1 MAGEFIGSTV
11 DGVMGHFDL
20 NSTSDTLTG
29 VYVFDSPI
37 DALASATLDSSAQ
50 YGHVIKFGSV
60 SDLSTYT
67 RYVDATLPNNL
78 KALVN
83 GNDYWIAAATGNENS
98 ILVNDADVVW
108 GAWTGGWQES
118 LTYHDFDAP
127 LQYIYTDEISPA
139 ATVSTQT
146 GIYSFAFAGGN
157 VVNGNGDFGSLNAG
171 FLDIDFSADLINLGL
186 DATAGDYNWFVEGS
200 GSVGTLQAGT
210 FALNG
215 DRIGISNPADTEA
228 ATGSVAGEFIGS
240 TVDGVMGH
248 FDLSSTSDSLTGVY
262 VFDNPVTPVST
273 AIVNNRMSLFSEQD
287 DVLIFAEALGSS
299 INTMIYDAN
308 GTLYSFDDTRT
319 LGAEKMYQTVSAGQ
333 TIFDNYN
340 DGRNDFGWSYWQGY
354 DFTDNSIPSSGT
366 SSNRLFHSYIES
378 DYIPDYATHA
388 FVPQKLAYQ
397 LQGGVMFSNVA
408 GELIFDPV
416 VTDNTVPGYGIN
428 TGLEVD
434 LAEGLVSIDI
444 VVGTDNQGLVAGKQ
458 TELWYMHAQQSTD
471 YMYSLVD
478 HVHADGTS
486 PSASAVLLEGDV
498 SGYDASGNAIDD
510 TATGAWKL
518 LWGGDEGQ
526 IMTGGLYFYD
536 STTSNLAEGVVTF
549 QGEVLEYQR
558 AGDVHGASTGG
569 LSVYQGLSDDVVP
582 VAAQDAHY
590 FDSTGTIDH
599 GTSEFFIDNQGNNSV
614 TAYTSDDGVGGTGD
628 WVKVDDLSAVL
639 TKDQVAY
646 TIDTSGSGPLDGNY
660 NSGAGHNTILN
671 DSASSVGN
679 VNWGRW
685 EESAGG
691 EGFESTVYGSDI
703 KQLHYM
709 YSDNVTPDAT
719 ISAKVGSADY
729 SFAGG
734 SAPTRMDASGN
745 IAVGSVNHAN
755 IDVDF
760 SSSTLNVDISVL
772 MQGDTIN
779 GTALGA
785 AISSL
790 KSGLSLGVTD
800 SSDGGFSGTGTLN
813 GQFVGPDA
821 EGLINVYQLQ
831 SVGGDI
837 SGSAFLQRSDQVQ

>member
-1 MAGEFIGSTV
+1 
-11 DGVMGHFDL
+11 
-20 NSTSDTLTG
+20 
-29 VYVFDSPI
+29 
-37 DALASATLDSSAQ
+37 
-50 YGHVIKFGSV
+50 
-60 SDLSTYT
+60 
-67 RYVDATLPNNL
+67 
-78 KALVN
+78 
-83 GNDYWIAAATGNENS
+83 
-98 ILVNDADVVW
+98 
-108 GAWTGGWQES
+108 
-118 LTYHDFDAP
+118 
-127 LQYIYTDEISPA
+127 
-139 ATVSTQT
+139 
-146 GIYSFAFAGGN
+146 
-157 VVNGNGDFGSLNAG
+157 
-171 FLDIDFSADLINLGL
+171 
-186 DATAGDYNWFVEGS
+186 
-200 GSVGTLQAGT
+200 
-210 FALNG
+210 
-215 DRIGISNPADTEA
+215 
-228 ATGSVAGEFIGS
+228 
-240 TVDGVMGH
+240 
-248 FDLSSTSDSLTGVY
+248 
-262 VFDNPVTPVST
+262 
-273 AIVNNRMSLFSEQD
+273 MSLFSEQD
-287 DVLIFAEALGSS
+287 DVLVFAEALGLNIS
-299 INTMIYDAN
+299 TMIYDVN

-319 LGAEKMYQTVSAGQ
+319 AGAEKMYQTVSAGQ
-333 TIFDNYN
+333 TVFADYN
-340 DGRNDFGWSYWQGY
+340 DGRNDYGWSYWQGY
-354 DFTDNSIPSSGT
+354 DFSDNSIPASGT
-366 SSNRLFHSYIES
+366 SSNHLFHSYIAS

-397 LQGGVMFSNVA
+397 FKGGAMFSNMA
-408 GELIFDPV
+408 GELTFDPV
-416 VTDNTVPGYGIN
+416 VTDNAVPGFGIN

-434 LAEGLVSIDI
+434 LAEGMMSIDI
-444 VVGTDNQGLVAGKQ
+444 VVGTDTQGLVAGER

-498 SGYDASGNAIDD
+498 SGYDAAGNPIDN

-599 GTSEFFIDNQGNNSV
+599 GTSEFFIDNLGNNSV
-614 TAYTSDDGVGGTGD
+614 TAYTSDDGIGGTGD
-628 WVKVDDLSAVL
+628 WVKVDDLSAQL
-639 TKDQVAY
+639 TKDQISY
-646 TIDTSGSGPLDGNY
+646 TIDTGGSGPLDGAY
-660 NSGAGHNTILN
+660 ISGSGQNTIRDESNL
-671 DSASSVGN
+671 SVGN

-685 EESAGG
+685 SESAGG

-709 YSDNVTPDAT
+709 YSDTITSDAVVST
-719 ISAKVGSADY
+719 RGGTASY

-745 IAVGSVNHAN
+745 IAVGGVNHFNVDVDFDSATLDVDLSVLMEGAN
-755 IDVDF
+755 ID
-760 SSSTLNVDISVL
+760 
-772 MQGDTIN
+772 

-821 EGLINVYQLQ
+821 EGMINVYQLQ

-837 SGSAFLQRSDQVQ
+837 SGSAFLQRSEQVTPQ